1 MNYFLWCMPPAVVLF
16 VAALAVTI
24 GWQFFG
30 KGKHNGVYTLCV
42 TLLVFASFLFAR
54 LPLRLGWEEPLSLGV
69 IHSVLDAIKSI
80 GMGADLEAVIK
91 DGVKLLHGLEKVAF
105 DENTTWS
112 LLTDSAH
119 LYAWFVTIQYI
130 VGVGLCAFS
139 VLVTITNWL
148 RQKLFAVRSFAHT
161 FVFSRLTKETVT
173 LAQNIQ
179 CAAQKH
185 RKKTAF
191 CFAGADRQTIA
202 ALDAELQA
210 AGLKNAVYLPKSLGW
225 KKLPRWAVSFSCI
238 LCAGDESANVELLDA
253 LLSAQHAEWQNE
265 TALQQSKLKSAWTSF
280 TRKLAFACGGLR
292 YRSQCEIKYYIVSES
307 RNTERLVDSL
317 TTTFIHDR
325 KCPGIVTL
333 INPADNLTM
342 QVLSRIPLHEYTTA
356 CPSEKESRQLN
367 VLVAGEGAFAQHF
380 VRNAYACGQMADCR
394 FSLTW
399 AATDADRVRSELY
412 AAAPALR
419 NENAE
424 AVKACGELHFHRLD
438 SNAAVADGALVKNM
452 QYVLLAYEND
462 EENIVAARRIRR
474 LIEQEKLAD
483 PSRREEATAIVYVV
497 RNPALKR
504 ITQTNDAPKI
514 GSGYLACN
522 MIPVGSR
529 DEQYDADSFF
539 YNEMLSKGYFMDY
552 AYYDHNENALT
563 LMKNPEALKE
573 SFRDFLCGM
582 RSKKP
587 CNNADKRS
595 SVATALAL
603 DYRLSVIRAFR
614 DKEPGNR
621 YRTENEM
628 WEALAEAEHR
638 RWVAYMHMLGFVSPA
653 KEQLDAYFYR
663 DGHSHKNMPLRLHP
677 CLVTA
682 KAGIRSDLW
691 QNPSDL
697 DPLDRLSYD
706 LHTRALD
713 RLFAKYSSFIQPYL
727 DPSSPDTITA
737 GKAAEALAEAE
748 AAPKAER
755 DDVLVGLL
763 RLLYADNKLIDLRM
777 VKQTENILD
786 MVKNPDIV
794 AAISLLWLDM

>member
-54 LPLRLGWEEPLSLGV
+54 LPLRFGWEEPLSLGL

-191 CFAGADRQTIA
+191 CFAGADRQIIA

-225 KKLPRWAVSFSCI
+225 KKLPRWAVSLSCI

-253 LLSAQHAEWQNE
+253 LLSAQHAEWPNE

-342 QVLSRIPLHEYTTA
+342 QVLSRIPLHEYTAA

-367 VLVAGEGAFAQHF
+367 VLVAGDGAFAQQF

-399 AATDADRVRSELY
+399 AATDADRIRSELY

-419 NENAE
+419 DENAE
-424 AVKACGELHFHRLD
+424 TVKACGELRFHRLE

-474 LIEQEKLAD
+474 LIEQEKLTD

-514 GSGYLACN
+514 ASGYLACN

-614 DKEPGNR
+614 DQAPGNR

-638 RWVAYMHMLGFVSPA
+638 RWLAYMHMIGFVAPT
-653 KEQLDAYFYR
+653 KEQLDAYFYK
-663 DGHSHKNMPLRLHP
+663 DGHNHKNMPLQLHP

-691 QNPSDL
+691 QNPTDL

-706 LHTRALD
+706 LHTRALE
-713 RLFAKYSSFIQPYL
+713 RLYAKYSSFINPYL
-727 DPSSPDTITA
+727 DPSSPGTITA
-737 GKAAEALAEAE
+737 AKAAEALAKAE

-763 RLLYADNKLIDLRM
+763 RLLYADNKMIDMRM

-786 MVKNPDIV
+786 MVKNPDIA